1 MKTVKKIR
9 NLYGCSIWIIDHNR
23 KGQGDVSGENPIDRL
38 INGREKSAAVDVVM
52 ESRPVKG
59 EQGSAFLDV
68 LKLRGARMPEAIRV
82 TYEDGRITVDGE
94 EEVTPKG
101 AAQTVYEWLCRE
113 GASRTVKQTMSGTGL
128 ADRTVRGALS
138 ELHVAGLVRPMG
150 GAGAAKT
157 WYGLRRADAEPAP
170 SPSIEFDEFGVE

>member
-1 MKTVKKIR
+1 
-9 NLYGCSIWIIDHNR
+9 
-23 KGQGDVSGENPIDRL
+23 
-38 INGREKSAAVDVVM
+38 
-52 ESRPVKG
+52 
-59 EQGSAFLDV
+59 
-68 LKLRGARMPEAIRV
+68 
-82 TYEDGRITVDGE
+82 
-94 EEVTPKG
+94 
-101 AAQTVYEWLCRE
+101 LCRE